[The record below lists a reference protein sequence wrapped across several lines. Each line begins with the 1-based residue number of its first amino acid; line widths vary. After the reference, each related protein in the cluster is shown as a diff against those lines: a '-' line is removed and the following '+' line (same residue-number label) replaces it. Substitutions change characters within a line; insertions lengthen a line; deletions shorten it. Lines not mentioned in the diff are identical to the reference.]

1 MPRRRKLTDRQIA
14 ELPIKTKRYIVPDP
28 ELGGHYIRIYPSGA
42 KSFVTVKDNVWEK
55 IGDARLLPIEKAR
68 EEAKRILRGDKTS
81 DAFEAVVREYS
92 KQHVDNLRS
101 EREVKRHLDRLV
113 AEFEGR
119 TFDSIKRGEI
129 LALAQRTADAHGNY
143 AAKYLV
149 ATFSHL
155 SKWYALRHD
164 DYASPVVAG
173 MGKSYRT
180 EARARILSDDELRAI
195 WRACDDGH
203 PTFGAMVKVLLLTSA
218 RREKV
223 STMKWSDIDD
233 RGVWNIPRVKGE
245 KANAGSLPLPP
256 LALDIIRSRPRIDG
270 NPFVFA
276 STHAHL
282 RSFSKLKAELDAKS
296 GVRGWRLH
304 DLRRTARSLPACDPT

>member
-1 MPRRRKLTDRQIA
+1 
-14 ELPIKTKRYIVPDP
+14 
-28 ELGGHYIRIYPSGA
+28 
-42 KSFVTVKDNVWEK
+42 
-55 IGDARLLPIEKAR
+55 
-68 EEAKRILRGDKTS
+68 
-81 DAFEAVVREYS
+81 
-92 KQHVDNLRS
+92 
-101 EREVKRHLDRLV
+101 
-113 AEFEGR
+113 
-119 TFDSIKRGEI
+119 
-129 LALAQRTADAHGNY
+129 
-143 AAKYLV
+143 
-149 ATFSHL
+149 
-155 SKWYALRHD
+155 
-164 DYASPVVAG
+164 

-304 DLRRTARSLPACDPT
+304 DLRRTARSLLSRAGVRPDISERVLGHTLRGVEKIYDRYDFQTERGDALAALAKLVETIINPPATTNVVTLKAS